1 MKTIFR
7 NFITTLR
14 RFRLASV
21 LNILGLS
28 VAFAAFTVILMQV
41 HYDRSYDRCHS
52 KSDRIYRVEV
62 SEDGTTYNALVGR
75 KWAELIK
82 NRFPQ
87 IETTGLKMDYSPAG
101 SYLKVENNGQLQG
114 YQVSA
119 NLIHPDFVQVFD
131 FEMVEGRREAISEP
145 GRILIPESMARRMWA
160 DKSAYGQRVTFTG
173 TTDTVMTV
181 GGVYRDFPR
190 NTLVQNIVYY
200 GVNPTVWGPWDGW
213 QFNYELYVT
222 IPAGANR
229 ADVER
234 ELIAAVHGSPDV
246 PDWIKNYKAARL
258 YPLPEL
264 HYSQAVRY
272 DSVPKASRATTAV
285 LLAIALL
292 VIGIAAVNFVNFST
306 SLVPLRIK
314 SINTQKVLGSPV
326 ATLRT
331 ALIGEAVG
339 IALIAFL
346 LSLFIVYVVGQTG
359 FTAFLDADISLAADP
374 SMVLLSFAVALGVG
388 LTAGLYPAFYATKFP
403 PALVLKG
410 SFGMSSKGRSLRTAL
425 VGSQYVISTGLI
437 IAALFMQLQNGYI
450 RTRNTG
456 YDTEQVAVLQLNDA
470 LTKDNRRL
478 LVNKLKESP
487 QIEHVAFS
495 QFLFGTGGAQGNAYD
510 IGDERVRFD
519 YLPVSAEF
527 LEVMGIEVMDGR
539 NFQESDETGAGRKYI
554 MNEVTRELHPALQPG
569 LDVAY
574 GQIVGLIGN
583 INYRPLQMA
592 SNDPFCL
599 AIEPLHE
606 LGPAMPWTYVKI
618 KGDVVAAVDH
628 IRKAIASIDPAY
640 PVSVQF
646 YDEVFNSIYQSER
659 KTTSLITIF
668 SLLAVVISLVGVFG
682 LVVFETQYR
691 RKEIGVRKVL
701 GATVAEILAM
711 FNKSF
716 VKLVVVC
723 FVVAAPLAW
732 YGVTKWL
739 ESFAYRTPVYW
750 WVFALSLVI
759 VLLITLITVTIQSWR
774 AATANPVVALKSE

>member
-41 HYDRSYDRCHS
+41 HYDRSFDRCHS
-52 KSDRIYRVEV
+52 KADRTYRIEV
-62 SEDGTTYNALVGR
+62 SEDGTTYNAMVGR
-75 KWAELIK
+75 KWAELIRE
-82 NRFPQ
+82 RFPQ
-87 IETTGLKMDYSPAG
+87 VETIGLRMSYSPAG
-101 SYLKVENNGQLQG
+101 NYLKVEHNGQQQG

-119 NLIHPDFVQVFD
+119 NLIHPDFTQVFD
-131 FEMVEGRREAISEP
+131 FEMTEGSLSAISEP
-145 GRILIPESMARRMWA
+145 GQILIPESMARRMWA
-160 DKSAYGQRVTFTG
+160 GQSAYGQRVTFTG

-190 NTLVQNIVYY
+190 NTLVSNIIYY
-200 GVNPTVWGPWDGW
+200 GITPTMWGPWDGW

-222 IPAGANR
+222 IPASVNR

-234 ELIAAVHGSPDV
+234 ELLAAVHNSPDV
-246 PDWIKNYKAARL
+246 PDWIKNYKAVRL

-264 HYSQAVRY
+264 HYSSEVRY
-272 DSVPKASRATTAV
+272 DSVPKGSRATTTV

-306 SLVPLRIK
+306 SLVPMRIK

-326 ATLRT
+326 STLRA
-331 ALIGEAVG
+331 ALVGEAIG
-339 IALIAFL
+339 ISLIAFL
-346 LSLFIVYVVGQTG
+346 LSLIFVYLVGQTG
-359 FTAFLDADISLAADP
+359 FTAFLDADISLSADL
-374 SMVLLSFAVALGVG
+374 SMILLSFGVALAVG
-388 LTAGLYPAFYATKFP
+388 LFAGLYPAYYATKFP

-410 SFGMSSKGRSLRTAL
+410 SFGMSTKGRALRTSL

-450 RTRNTG
+450 RTRDTG
-456 YDTEQVAVLQLNDA
+456 YNTEQVAVLQLNDA

-487 QIEHVAFS
+487 QIANVAFS
-495 QFLFGTGGAQGNAYD
+495 QFLFGNGGAQSNSWD
-510 IGDERVRFD
+510 FGDEKIRFD
-519 YLPVSAEF
+519 YLPVSPEF
-527 LEVMGIEVMDGR
+527 LDVMDIRLTDGR

-554 MNEVTRELHPALQPG
+554 VNQATIDRHPILQM
-569 LDVAY
+569 
-574 GQIVGLIGN
+574 GQEIPFGQLVGLIGN
-583 INYRPLQMA
+583 INYKPLQTT

-599 AIEPLHE
+599 AIEPLQD
-606 LGPAMPWTYVKI
+606 LGASMPWTYVRI
-618 KGDVVAAVDH
+618 QGDIVAAVDH
-628 IRKAIASIDPAY
+628 IRKTIASIDPAY

-646 YDEVFNSIYQSER
+646 YDEVFNNIYQSER

-716 VKLVVVC
+716 IRLVLVC

-732 YGVTKWL
+732 YGVTRWL

-774 AATANPVVALKSE
+774 AATANPVSSLKTE

>member
-14 RFRLASV
+14 RFKLASA

-28 VAFAAFTVILMQV
+28 VAFAAFTLILMQV
-41 HYDRSYDRCHS
+41 HYDRSFDRCHS
-52 KSDRIYRVEV
+52 NADRTYRIEV
-62 SEDGTTYNALVGR
+62 SEDGTTYNAMVGR

-87 IETTGLKMDYSPAG
+87 IETTGLRLNYSPAG
-101 SYLKVENNGQLQG
+101 TYLKAENNGQLQG

-145 GRILIPESMARRMWA
+145 GQILIPESMARRMWP
-160 DKSAYGQRVTFTG
+160 DKPAYGQRVTFTG

-181 GGVYRDFPR
+181 GGVFCDFPR
-190 NTLVQNIVYY
+190 NTLVQNIIYY
-200 GVNPTVWGPWDGW
+200 GINPNVWGPWDGW
-213 QFNYELYVT
+213 NFNYELYVT
-222 IPAGANR
+222 IPSGVSR

-234 ELIAAVHGSPDV
+234 ELLAAVHNSPDV
-246 PDWIKNYKAARL
+246 PDWIKSYKAVRL
-258 YPLPEL
+258 YPLPDL

-292 VIGIAAVNFVNFST
+292 VIGIAAVNFVNFSL
-306 SLVPLRIK
+306 SMVPMRIK
-314 SINTQKVLGSPV
+314 SVNTQKVLGSPV
-326 ATLRT
+326 GTLRT
-331 ALIGEAVG
+331 AFVGEAVG
-339 IALIAFL
+339 ISLIACL

-359 FTAFLDADISLAADP
+359 FTAFLDADISLGADP
-374 SMVLLSFAVALGVG
+374 GMILLSFAVALGVG
-388 LTAGLYPAFYATKFP
+388 LAAGLYPAFYATKFP
-403 PALVLKG
+403 PALVLQG
-410 SFGMSSKGRSLRTAL
+410 SFGMSAKGRSLRTIL
-425 VGSQYVISTGLI
+425 VGAQYVISTGLI
-437 IAALFMQLQNGYI
+437 IAALFMQLQNGYL
-450 RTRNTG
+450 RTHNTG
-456 YDTEQVAVLQLNDA
+456 YNTEQVAVLQLNDA

-487 QIEHVAFS
+487 QIANVAFS
-495 QFLFGTGGAQGNAYD
+495 QFLFGNGGAQSNSWDFGNEK
-510 IGDERVRFD
+510 IRFD
-519 YLPVSAEF
+519 YLPVSPEF
-527 LEVMGIEVMDGR
+527 LDVMDIRLTDGR

-554 MNEVTRELHPALQPG
+554 VNQATIDRHPILRM
-569 LDVAY
+569 
-574 GQIVGLIGN
+574 GQEIPFGQLVGLIGN
-583 INYRPLQMA
+583 INYKPLQTT

-599 AIEPLHE
+599 AVEPLQDW
-606 LGPAMPWTYVKI
+606 GPSMPWTYVKI
-618 KGDVVAAVDH
+618 RGDVAAAVDH
-628 IRKAIASIDPAY
+628 IRKSIASIDPAY

-646 YDEVFNSIYQSER
+646 YDEVFNNIYQSER

-701 GATVAEILAM
+701 GATVAEILGM

-716 VKLVVVC
+716 VRLVLVC

-750 WVFALSLVI
+750 WVFALSLSV
-759 VLLITLITVTIQSWR
+759 VLLITLITVTVQSWR